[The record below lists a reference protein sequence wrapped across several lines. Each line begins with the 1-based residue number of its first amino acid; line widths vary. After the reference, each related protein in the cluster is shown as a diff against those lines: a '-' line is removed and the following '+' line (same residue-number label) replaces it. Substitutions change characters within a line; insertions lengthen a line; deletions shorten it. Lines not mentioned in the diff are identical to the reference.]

1 MSYSRWGDDRWS
13 GKKRGSGKWYTYW
26 STSSGNVPDDQIFE
40 ICAVAWFTYK
50 QLKEDLEACLT
61 KVRSIDK
68 ATDKEIRELKTY
80 IEKFLQDVENDQ
92 GLKEYLTVKQAR
104 KEDLAL
110 LMGALEHDKSRELL
124 ELRLREK
131 DNE

>member
-1 MSYSRWGDDRWS
+1 MSYSRWGGEKIG
-13 GKKRGSGKWYTYW
+13 GKGSGKWYTYW
-26 STSSGNVPDDQIFE
+26 STYSGDVPDDQIFE
-40 ICAVAWFTYK
+40 ICAVTRFTYK

-68 ATDKEIRELKTY
+68 ATNKEIKELTVY
-80 IEKFLQDVENDQ
+80 IKEFLQDVENDQ
-92 GLKEYLTVKQAR
+92 GLKECLTVKQAR

-124 ELRLREK
+124 ELRLRKK
-131 DNE
+131 DDV